1 MIIRLEDKQTDHYTT
16 ISLLRAAVVVS
27 RSACLP
33 YSPRIRARIMLKF
46 IVFSEKYCLKVTL
59 RGSGCVAQ
67 LVERLLP
74 IQEVRSLNPVIGN
87 FFYIY

>member
-1 MIIRLEDKQTDHYTT
+1 MIIRLEDKQSDHYTT
-16 ISLLRAAVVVS
+16 ISLLRAVV
-27 RSACLP
+27 
-33 YSPRIRARIMLKF
+33 MLKF

-74 IQEVRSLNPVIGN
+74 IQEVRGSNPVIGK
-87 FFYIY
+87 IY